1 MIYIILITVS
11 FIAGLITGLLLLA
24 YMLVRRN
31 GALTFEESGEETYST
46 LVIGEENMKDERKLS
61 ELAQGLIHRI
71 KNFKS
76 N

>member
-1 MIYIILITVS
+1 
-11 FIAGLITGLLLLA
+11 
-24 YMLVRRN
+24 MLVRRN

-71 KNFKS
+71 KNFK
-76 N
+76 NN